1 MKFIEFYNK
10 FKDSPSV
17 NIRDVLTLYPSF
29 DRRRLFEWQKKGLIQ
44 KIIPN
49 FYLFTNKK
57 YNEEELY
64 FIANKIYFPSY
75 VSLETVLSYY
85 DLIPETVYSITS
97 VATKKTKKYLTN
109 IANFSYRSIRPRLFF
124 GYKII
129 RKNNFS
135 YQFAEPEK
143 ALLDFLY
150 LRKDIKGI
158 KDFKAL
164 RINKENF
171 EKLINPGKLRKY
183 LKLFQSLALEKRT
196 EKFINYLNSLNT
208 YD

>member
-10 FKDSPSV
+10 LKDSPLID
-17 NIRDVLTLYPSF
+17 IRDVLTIYPNF
-29 DRRRLFEWQKKGLIQ
+29 NRRRLFEWQKRELIQ
-44 KIIPN
+44 KIVPN

-57 YNEEELY
+57 YNEEDLY
-64 FIANKIYFPSY
+64 FIANKIYSPSY
-75 VSLETVLSYY
+75 ISLETALSCYN
-85 DLIPETVYSITS
+85 LIPETVYSITS
-97 VATKKTKKYLTN
+97 IATKKTKKYLTS
-109 IANFSYRSIRPRLFF
+109 IANFSYRTVKPKLFF

-129 RKNNFS
+129 KKNGFS

-143 ALLDFLY
+143 TLLDFLY
-150 LRKDIKGI
+150 LRKDLKEK

-171 EKLINPGKLRKY
+171 RDLISQTKLKNY
-183 LKLFQSLALEKRT
+183 LKLFQSPTLEKRV
-196 EKFINYLNSLNT
+196 KKLINCLKL

>member
-1 MKFIEFYNK
+1 MNFIDFYNK
-10 FKDSPSV
+10 LKDSPFID
-17 NIRDVLTLYPSF
+17 IRDVLTIYPNF
-29 DRRRLFEWQKKGLIQ
+29 DRRRLFEWQKRKLIQ

-64 FIANKIYFPSY
+64 FIANKIYSPSY
-75 VSLETVLSYY
+75 ISLETALSYY
-85 DLIPETVYSITS
+85 ELIPETVYSITS
-97 VATKKTKKYLTN
+97 IATKKTKKYLTN
-109 IANFSYRSIRPRLFF
+109 IANFSYRTVKPKLFF

-129 RKNNFS
+129 KRNSFS

-143 ALLDFLY
+143 TLLDFLY
-150 LRKDIKGI
+150 LRKDIK
-158 KDFKAL
+158 KEKEFKAL

-171 EKLINPGKLRKY
+171 RNLISQTKLKNY
-183 LKLFQSLALEKRT
+183 LKLFQSPTLEKRV
-196 EKFINYLNSLNT
+196 EKLINCLKI